1 VALQRLFPNV
11 LKMPTTNEW
20 RIVYTRDGLKD
31 KRRAFEAGFR
41 DKIGSLLTLIKMN
54 PFAPY
59 PPYEK
64 LTGDM
69 NGAYS
74 RRINQQHRLVYRIDE
89 ERHTIVILTLWTH
102 YE

>member
-1 VALQRLFPNV
+1 
-11 LKMPTTNEW
+11 MTTKIKW

-31 KRRAFEAGFR
+31 KKRAFEAGFTE
-41 DKIGSLLTLIKMN
+41 KILSLLNLIKID

-64 LTGDM
+64 LIGDFK
-69 NGAYS
+69 GAYS
-74 RRINQQHRLVYRIDE
+74 RRINIKHRMVYRVE
-89 ERHTIVILTLWTH
+89 EEEHVIMILSLWTH

>member
-1 VALQRLFPNV
+1 MLLRFQNA
-11 LKMPTTNEW
+11 LKMTTKNKW

-31 KRRAFEAGFR
+31 KKRAFEAGFKE
-41 DKIGSLLTLIKMN
+41 KILSLLNLIKID

-64 LTGDM
+64 LIGDLK
-69 NGAYS
+69 GAYS
-74 RRINQQHRLVYRIDE
+74 RKINIQHRMVYRVE
-89 ERHTIVILTLWTH
+89 EEEHVIMILSLWTH

>member
-1 VALQRLFPNV
+1 MT
-11 LKMPTTNEW
+11 KENEW

-31 KRRAFEAGFR
+31 KRRAFEAGFKDR
-41 DKIGSLLTLIKMN
+41 ILPLLDLLKMN

-64 LTGDM
+64 LIGDLK
-69 NGAYS
+69 GAYS
-74 RRINQQHRLVYRIDE
+74 RRINQQHRLVYRIE
-89 ERHTIVILTLWTH
+89 EEEHTVVILALWTH